1 MLEQDEIIPSTYDKV
16 FKAVW
21 QDNRN
26 KNLLAFFLS
35 EFIKLSQKEI
45 YDKITFVNTELPKE
59 NYKEKGMITDL
70 LIGIPK
76 ILTNLEMNRKLDK
89 GQIKKSN
96 NYAHKLVVEIT
107 KTNGKYEIVLQV
119 NLDASLNF
127 ESELSTEYMMRSQ
140 DGKSCID
147 ENYIIY
153 HINMVK
159 IVYKYYNN
167 CRLTRFEKIIVMMC
181 TRSIKVL
188 EELAEGD
195 EELMTFKKTLEEI
208 GKDNGIIGLYN
219 EDEMNELVYQTNL
232 KESHEEGIRIGD
244 QIGFERGDRQG
255 FERGKESTTMKIA
268 KKLLKL
274 GTSIKDIS
282 EATGLTQKQI
292 KELS

>member
-1 MLEQDEIIPSTYDKV
+1 
-16 FKAVW
+16 
-21 QDNRN
+21 
-26 KNLLAFFLS
+26 
-35 EFIKLSQKEI
+35 
-45 YDKITFVNTELPKE
+45 
-59 NYKEKGMITDL
+59 
-70 LIGIPK
+70 
-76 ILTNLEMNRKLDK
+76 
-89 GQIKKSN
+89 
-96 NYAHKLVVEIT
+96 
-107 KTNGKYEIVLQV
+107 
-119 NLDASLNF
+119 
-127 ESELSTEYMMRSQ
+127 
-140 DGKSCID
+140 
-147 ENYIIY
+147 
-153 HINMVK
+153 MVK

-167 CRLTRFEKIIVMMC
+167 CKLTRFEKIIVMMC

>member
-70 LIGIPK
+70 LIGVPK

-140 DGKSCID
+140 DGKLCID

-159 IVYKYYNN
+159 IAYKYYNN

-232 KESHEEGIRIGD
+232 KESHEDGIRIGD
-244 QIGFERGDRQG
+244 QIGFERGV
-255 FERGKESTTMKIA
+255 ECGKESTTMKIA
-268 KKLLKL
+268 KSLLKY
-274 GTSIKDIS
+274 GMSVADI
-282 EATGLTQKQI
+282 AKNTGLTQKQV

>member
-1 MLEQDEIIPSTYDKV
+1 MYNTKIIK
-16 FKAVW
+16 F
-21 QDNRN
+21 
-26 KNLLAFFLS
+26 
-35 EFIKLSQKEI
+35 
-45 YDKITFVNTELPKE
+45 DKIKPLF
-59 NYKEKGMITDL
+59 YKGKLFI
-70 LIGIPK
+70 LISLNCQTP
-76 ILTNLEMNRKLDK
+76 E
-89 GQIKKSN
+89 
-96 NYAHKLVVEIT
+96 
-107 KTNGKYEIVLQV
+107 V

-140 DGKSCID
+140 DGKLCID

-232 KESHEEGIRIGD
+232 KESHDEG
-244 QIGFERGDRQG
+244 FKM
-255 FERGKESTTMKIA
+255 GKESTTMKIA

-282 EATGLTQKQI
+282 EVTGLPLSEI
-292 KELS
+292 KKLK